1 MTEHRQHNQHNQ
13 HRFNP
18 LFERSPFINS
28 TKKPVTALDVAKHV
42 GVSRSA
48 VSRAFTE
55 GASIQ
60 ADKRE
65 RILQA
70 AKTLGY
76 QPNFFART
84 LSTPTQKKR
93 SNLVAILIS
102 DFSNPYQSHLFEV
115 LSNILQ
121 QHGKQP
127 MLVNVKHE
135 QDLEQA
141 ILRLSGYQVDGVIA
155 VAGSLPIESFEQ
167 CLRLSLPLVTLGRAD
182 EQGIIPS
189 VQTDNIQAGRLAA
202 QHLLSLGITK
212 LGFVAGRL
220 DGSASNER
228 YQGFKSVIEAQ
239 LGLVPLN
246 LCAQSYGYSA
256 GFELATQQIET
267 LRELEGIFCA
277 SDALAMG
284 LLDSCRDI
292 AHIRVPEQLR
302 IVGCDNVPQA
312 AWQGYQLTTISQ
324 PVDEIANTVMAKLN
338 QIWSN
343 QSNDQTYTRL
353 PPTLKIRRT

>member
-1 MTEHRQHNQHNQ
+1 M
-13 HRFNP
+13 
-18 LFERSPFINS
+18 NS
-28 TKKPVTALDVAKHV
+28 TKKTVTAQDVAEHV

-60 ADKRE
+60 ADKRD
-65 RILQA
+65 RIIEA

-76 QPNFFART
+76 QPNLFART
-84 LSTPTQKKR
+84 LSTPAQKKR

-115 LSNILQ
+115 LSNRLQ

-127 MLVNVKHE
+127 MLLNVKHE
-135 QDLEQA
+135 QDLGQA

-155 VAGSLPIESFEQ
+155 VAGSLPVEGFEQ

-182 EQGIIPS
+182 ERGIIPS
-189 VQTDNIQAGRLAA
+189 VQTDNVQAGRLAA
-202 QHLLSLGITK
+202 EHLIRLGITK
-212 LGFVAGRL
+212 LGFIAGRQ

-228 YQGFKSVIEAQ
+228 YQGFKNAVEKQ
-239 LGLVPLN
+239 LGFIPEH

-256 GFELATQQIET
+256 GFELAIREIET
-267 LRELEGIFCA
+267 IRELDGIFCA

-284 LLDSCRDI
+284 VLDSCRDI
-292 AHIRVPEQLR
+292 ARIPVPEQLR

-312 AWQGYQLTTISQ
+312 AWQGYQLTTIAQ
-324 PVDEIANTVMAKLN
+324 PVNEIAKTVMEKLN
-338 QIWSN
+338 SIGSN
-343 QSNDQTYTRL
+343 HPDTPADTRL
-353 PPTLKIRRT
+353 SPRLKVRST